1 MSESDT
7 SGNAP
12 AEAKDQP
19 LDDIML
25 AMDVVDTLRH
35 RERILA
41 RELDAAG
48 REAELI
54 DRLREIYAAQGIEVP
69 DDVLRDGVRA
79 LEEQRFTYT
88 PPEGGVQTFLARIYV
103 SRDRWWKPVAAG
115 FAALVAV
122 AAVWEFGVS
131 RPREARAAAERVE
144 LQETLPTQANR
155 LFARIEGIAEEDAA
169 MALARTHLT
178 DALTASADGDAE
190 RARAAVSA
198 LETLEGDLERS
209 YEVRVVYGP
218 DEPFSG
224 IYRINDDS
232 PLGARNYYLIVEAID
247 PAGRP
252 VAVTVESQEDRRTD
266 RVSRWGQAVPKA
278 VFDRVADDKRDD
290 QIIQDAVIGTK
301 PTGRLTPEWRVAV
314 EPGRILEW

>member
-1 MSESDT
+1 MSKADT
-7 SGNAP
+7 SETVP
-12 AEAKDQP
+12 AVAKDQP

-35 RERILA
+35 RERILT
-41 RELDAAG
+41 RELDAEG

-69 DDVLRDGVRA
+69 DEILRDGVKA
-79 LEEQRFTYT
+79 LAESRFTYT
-88 PPEGGVQTFLARIYV
+88 PPEPGLQTRLAKIYV
-103 SRDRWWKPVAAG
+103 SRERWWKPVAG
-115 FAALVAV
+115 GLAAIIAV
-122 AAVWEFGVS
+122 GAFWEFGVS
-131 RPREARAAAERVE
+131 RSREARAEALQVE
-144 LQETLPTQANR
+144 LQETLPAAANR
-155 LFARIEGIAEEDAA
+155 LFAQVEDISEEAA
-169 MALARTHLT
+169 ADTLARTHLT

-190 RARAAVSA
+190 AARAAVEK
-198 LETLEGDLERS
+198 LEVLKRDLQRS
-209 YEVRVVYGP
+209 FDVRVVYGP

-224 IYRINDDS
+224 IYRINEDS

-252 VAVTVESQEDRRTD
+252 VAVTVESQEDRKTA
-266 RVSRWGQAVPKA
+266 RVSRWGQGVPKA

-290 QIIQDAVIGTK
+290 HIIQDAVIGTK

-314 EPGRILEW
+314 EQGRILEW